1 MLLLIPCVTLG
12 KSLHLV
18 WSLFPQVQSK
28 SKNLLQGFPNPAEF
42 QNYLER
48 VKEKKKK
55 NIKLVQK

>member
-1 MLLLIPCVTLG
+1 MLLLILCVTLG
-12 KSLHLV
+12 MSLHLV

-48 VKEKKKK
+48 VKEKKKEK
-55 NIKLVQK
+55 Y